1 MSRCCQFSEDR
12 KEPSAGRSPSATD
25 KLGDTARAEKLAQ
38 PGGRELFGAILSA
51 SILSHSPFRG
61 VLLRLSTGICP
72 KDLTRDVRGF
82 FNSLLAV

>member
-1 MSRCCQFSEDR
+1 
-12 KEPSAGRSPSATD
+12 
-25 KLGDTARAEKLAQ
+25 LGH
-38 PGGRELFGAILSA
+38 LSA